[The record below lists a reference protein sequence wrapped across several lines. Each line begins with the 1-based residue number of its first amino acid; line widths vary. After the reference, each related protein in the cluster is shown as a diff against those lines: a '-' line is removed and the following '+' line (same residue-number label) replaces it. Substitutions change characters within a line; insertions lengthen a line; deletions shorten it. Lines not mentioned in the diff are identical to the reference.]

1 MNINIPGI
9 NTQQAIKNS
18 GSLEIFME
26 LLNDVYK
33 LIDDKSNMVE
43 TYLVEKD
50 ISRYT
55 VLVHSLKTTCQL
67 IGAMELREQF
77 YTLEKLGKENQLEQL
92 QELTPTVLKSFRG
105 LKPYLAPYV
114 NSANEASLD
123 FNKNAISEYLHNL
136 ISAMDNFALDE
147 ADDSIKALLSYKY
160 EESLS
165 TKIQK
170 LDNLVSNLDYEE
182 AKELATEI
190 LNQL

>member
-18 GSLEIFME
+18 GSLELFLE

-123 FNKNAISEYLHNL
+123 FNKNAISECLHNL

-147 ADDSIKALLSYKY
+147 ADDSIKTLLSYKY
-160 EESLS
+160 EESLG

>member
-18 GSLEIFME
+18 GSLELFLE

-123 FNKNAISEYLHNL
+123 FNKNAISECLHNL

-147 ADDSIKALLSYKY
+147 ADDSIKTLLSYKY
-160 EESLS
+160 EESFG

>member
-18 GSLEIFME
+18 GSLELFLD

-92 QELTPTVLKSFRG
+92 QELTPTVLKSFRD

-123 FNKNAISEYLHNL
+123 FNKNAISECLHNL
-136 ISAMDNFALDE
+136 ISAMDNFALDK

-160 EESLS
+160 EESLGN
-165 TKIQK
+165 KIQK

>member
-18 GSLEIFME
+18 GSLELFLD

-123 FNKNAISEYLHNL
+123 FNKNAISECLHNL

-160 EESLS
+160 EESLG

>member
-9 NTQQAIKNS
+9 YTQQAIKNS
-18 GSLEIFME
+18 GSLELFLE

-105 LKPYLAPYV
+105 LKPYLAPYA

-123 FNKNAISEYLHNL
+123 FNKNAISECLHNL

-147 ADDSIKALLSYKY
+147 ADDSIKTLLSYKY
-160 EESLS
+160 EESLG